1 MKKPPVPGWP
11 TEGESHAPTE
21 AEKTT
26 GRMAIWMLLI
36 AAAVIVLGFLLV
48 NRMLGI

>member
-1 MKKPPVPGWP
+1 MKTPIPGWP
-11 TEGESHAPTE
+11 TEGESHTRSE

-26 GRMAIWMLLI
+26 SRMAIWMLLI
-36 AAAVIVLGFLLV
+36 MVAVVLLGYLLV